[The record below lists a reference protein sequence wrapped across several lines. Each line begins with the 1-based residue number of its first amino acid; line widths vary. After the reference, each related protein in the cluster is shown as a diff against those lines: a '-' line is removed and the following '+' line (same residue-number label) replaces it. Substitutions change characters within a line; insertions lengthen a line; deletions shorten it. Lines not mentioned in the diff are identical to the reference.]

1 MPGIVIGETSSGV
14 NPLLPFFYQT
24 GGILTDIYALSFKV
38 YSLESGLEVHS
49 ASINT
54 DLVADGGDKIATGY
68 YNAPLDPSGLSLSAG
83 AYEIEW
89 TYQVEDGGPELK
101 AVYAFEVLGAKFRT
115 GTRYSAYATSDLSQL
130 SSFSIE
136 DRQKALNAVSREID
150 RLTGRFFF
158 PRYMR
163 IDLSVRPESAVLW
176 VDQPII
182 GIGSVVLEYAGVV
195 SDSLT
200 TEDIQLANLRI
211 FNRHLGYV
219 LTPDD
224 RDNPKIEF
232 AQVGSTTNLVEYS
245 HFPAGTKNVQLTGVF
260 GYTDPDGCPFGSIPE
275 PLQDVTRT
283 LVYKKLTDPLSIDP
297 FAQGQGRVKKAKTR
311 DQEIQFDTT
320 TSKDA
325 TMTGDLRLDTILADY
340 ARPPH
345 VGVAG

>member
-1 MPGIVIGETSSGV
+1 MPGIVIGETSSGT

-38 YSLESGLEVHS
+38 FSLETGLQVHTDT
-49 ASINT
+49 INT

-68 YNAPLDPSGLSLSAG
+68 YAAPLDPSNLGLTAG
-83 AYEIEW
+83 AYELEW
-89 TYQVEDGGPELK
+89 TYQVADGDPQLK
-101 AVYAFEVLGAKFRT
+101 AIYAFEVLSSKFRT
-115 GTRYSAYATSDLSQL
+115 GMRYSAYASSDLSQL
-130 SSFSIE
+130 SSFPIE
-136 DRQKALNAVSREID
+136 DRQKALNTVSREID

-163 IDLSVRPESAVLW
+163 IDVSVRPESAVLW
-176 VDQPII
+176 LDQPII

-195 SDSLT
+195 SDTLT
-200 TEDIQLANLRI
+200 SEDIQLANLRI

-232 AQVGSTTNLVEYS
+232 AQVGSTTNLAEYS
-245 HFPAGTKNVQLTGVF
+245 HFPAGTKNVQITGVF
-260 GYTDPDGCPFGSIPE
+260 GFTDPDGSPFGCVPD
-275 PLQDVTRT
+275 PLQEVAKT
-283 LVYKKLTDPLSIDP
+283 LVYKKLIDPIGIDP
-297 FAQGQGRVKKAKTR
+297 FSQGQGRVKKAKTR

-320 TSKDA
+320 LSKDA
-325 TMTGDLRLDTILADY
+325 TMTGDLKLDTILADY
-340 ARPPH
+340 SRPPH